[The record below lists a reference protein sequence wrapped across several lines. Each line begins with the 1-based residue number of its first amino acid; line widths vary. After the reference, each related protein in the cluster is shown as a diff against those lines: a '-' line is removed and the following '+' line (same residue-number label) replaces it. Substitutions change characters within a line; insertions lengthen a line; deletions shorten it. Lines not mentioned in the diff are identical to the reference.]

1 MTETIP
7 AKPSRPGADL
17 WRRFRTHRGAIVGL
31 ILLTVVSLMVWAG
44 PLVWSVDPNL
54 ITLADRNL
62 PPSATHPMGTDELGR
77 DLLARVL
84 DGGRLT
90 LAVALA
96 AVMASITLGLVVGA
110 TAGYLGGI
118 VDNLLMRLVD
128 VFYSLPSLFVVILLV
143 LVLGAGFWPIVIAI
157 ALFTWMNTAR
167 IVRASVLSIKE
178 REYVEAARSLGAG
191 HARVLLGHV
200 LPGTFGP
207 LVVTATLNIAF
218 AILTES
224 ALSFLGLGFQPPQS
238 TWGGL
243 LFEAQRAVISEG
255 HWWRGFFPGLMI
267 FAVVLA
273 VNYIGD
279 GLSDALDP
287 RRRKR

>member
-1 MTETIP
+1 MSETRTV
-7 AKPSRPGADL
+7 ANARPSVEL
-17 WRRFRTHRGAIVGL
+17 WRRFRTHRAAALAVGT
-31 ILLTVVSLMVWAG
+31 LTLVAAAVLVGPAVWT
-44 PLVWSVDPNL
+44 VDPNL
-54 ITLADRNL
+54 ITLGQRNL
-62 PPSATHPMGTDELGR
+62 PPGPAHPMGTDELGR
-77 DLLARVL
+77 DLLARIL
-84 DGGRLT
+84 EGGRLT

-96 AVMASITLGLVVGA
+96 AVVVSISLGLTVGA
-110 TAGYLGGI
+110 TAGYAGGV
-118 VDNLLMRLVD
+118 VDNILMRLVD
-128 VFYSLPSLFVVILLV
+128 LFYSLPSLFVVILLV

-178 REYVEAARSLGAG
+178 KEYVEAARSLGAG
-191 HARVLLGHV
+191 HARILLGHV
-200 LPGTFGP
+200 LPGTLGP

-243 LFEAQRAVISEG
+243 LFEAQRAVIAEG

-267 FAVVLA
+267 FIVVLS

>member
-1 MTETIP
+1 MTELATP
-7 AKPSRPGADL
+7 PRTSAAAEL
-17 WRRFRTHRGAIVGL
+17 WRRFRSHRGAVVGL
-31 ILLTVVSLMVWAG
+31 ALLLVCAAMVWLG
-44 PLVWSVDPNL
+44 PLLWTVDPDL
-54 ITLADRNL
+54 IDLAQRDL
-62 PPSATHPMGTDELGR
+62 PPSAAHPMGTDELGR
-77 DLLARVL
+77 DLLARIL
-84 DGGRLT
+84 EGGRLT

-96 AVMASITLGLVVGA
+96 AVVASISLGLLVGA
-110 TAGYLGGI
+110 IAGYVGGV

-191 HARVLLGHV
+191 HARILLGHV

-243 LFEAQRAVISEG
+243 LFEAQRAVIAEG

>member
-1 MTETIP
+1 LTETLP
-7 AKPSRPGADL
+7 APRARAGADL
-17 WRRFRTHRGAIVGL
+17 WRRFRSHRGAVAGL
-31 ILLTVVSLMVWAG
+31 ALLGLVTAMVWFG
-44 PLVWSVDPNL
+44 PLLWGLDPNL
-54 ITLADRNL
+54 ILLPERNL
-62 PPSATHPMGTDELGR
+62 PPSVSHPMGTDELGR
-77 DLLARVL
+77 DLFARVL
-84 DGGRLT
+84 EGGRLT

-110 TAGYLGGI
+110 AAGYVGGI
-118 VDNLLMRLVD
+118 VDNLLMRIVD

-143 LVLGAGFWPIVIAI
+143 LVLGAGFWPIVISI

-167 IVRASVLSIKE
+167 IVRASVLSIKQ

-224 ALSFLGLGFQPPQS
+224 ALSFLGLGFQAPQS

>member
-1 MTETIP
+1 M
-7 AKPSRPGADL
+7 L
-17 WRRFRTHRGAIVGL
+17 GL
-31 ILLTVVSLMVWAG
+31 IMLTAVTLMIWAG
-44 PLVWSVDPNL
+44 PLVWPVDPNL
-54 ITLADRNL
+54 ITLGDRNL
-62 PPSATHPMGTDELGR
+62 PPSAVHPMGTDELGR
-77 DLLARVL
+77 DLFARIL
-84 DGGRLT
+84 EGGRLT
-90 LAVALA
+90 LSVAFA
-96 AVMASITLGLVVGA
+96 AVIASIGLGLLVGA
-110 TAGYLGGI
+110 AAGYTGGI
-118 VDNLLMRLVD
+118 VDNILMRIVD

-143 LVLGAGFWPIVIAI
+143 LVLGAGFWPIVISI

-191 HARVLLGHV
+191 HARILLGHV

>member
-1 MTETIP
+1 MTE
-7 AKPSRPGADL
+7 AQAERRSRPGVDL
-17 WRRFRTHRGAIVGL
+17 WRRFRSHRGAVVGL
-31 ILLTVVSLMVWAG
+31 IMLALISSMVYLG
-44 PLVWSVDPNL
+44 PIVWSVDPNL
-54 ITLADRNL
+54 IVLADRNL
-62 PPSATHPMGTDELGR
+62 PPSVTHPMGTDELGR

-96 AVMASITLGLVVGA
+96 AVIASISLGLLVGA
-110 TAGYLGGI
+110 IAGYVGGL
-118 VDNLLMRLVD
+118 VDNLLMRIVD

-191 HARVLLGHV
+191 HARVLLSHV